1 MDFALFK
8 GWNLPNWHNSEP
20 LLRLQKIAVFNLLDS
35 QEMISRKIWV
45 IENSKI
51 STLWVVRVKG
61 LSSLFLKRIVRCKI
75 AWKINRFSGCFLP
88 KSYFFYVK
96 LTFKVLEL
104 FFSFFS
110 QLFFPFFLGL
120 NLFSLEAIFAN
131 VNQSRGKT
139 FQEVLE
145 SIKYFFPTLV
155 LKVKRSASSV

>member
-1 MDFALFK
+1 
-8 GWNLPNWHNSEP
+8 
-20 LLRLQKIAVFNLLDS
+20 
-35 QEMISRKIWV
+35 MISRKIWA
-45 IENSKI
+45 IEISKI

-61 LSSLFLKRIVRCKI
+61 LSSLLLKRIVRCKI
-75 AWKINRFSGCFLP
+75 AWKINRFSGCFLAQQVTFLRQLNYR
-88 KSYFFYVK
+88 SCRAFF
-96 LTFKVLEL
+96 
-104 FFSFFS
+104 FFRFS
-110 QLFFPFFLGL
+110 LSSFFPFFLGL